1 MHISLSFVA
10 AALLS
15 LSLQG
20 KDGNPEFAYWA
31 EVKVGSWVKLK
42 MEMETQGVK
51 VSVQSTH
58 TLLETGTDKV
68 VVEQK
73 TKVTA
78 NGMEQPEQTQKE
90 EVLRDKDKDPI
101 KIEKESDEEID
112 VAGKKMKCHVIEGT
126 QKETHKVKFWVSKDV
141 PGGVVKA
148 EVSGGDIPAPMK
160 IIATEWEKK

>member
-1 MHISLSFVA
+1 MLHALRF
-10 AALLS
+10 AALLIA
-15 LSLQG
+15 LALPAG
-20 KDGNPEFAYWA
+20 DTEFDYWA
-31 EVKVGSWVKLK
+31 NHKTGSWVKLK
-42 MEMETQGVK
+42 MELEAQGVK
-51 VSVQSTH
+51 IVVNTQH
-58 TLLETGTDKV
+58 TLLEVAGDKV

-73 TKVTA
+73 NKVST
-78 NGMEQPEQTQKE
+78 NGMEQPESVEKE
-90 EVLRDKDKDPI
+90 EMFKGKDKDPI